1 MFLTEKPTKQATIL
15 VVDDTPDYL
24 QVLFQ
29 YLRKAGYRVLIAQDG
44 ELGIETAKS
53 MTPNLIILDAIMS
66 KMDGLQVCRY
76 LKTNN
81 TTKNIPII
89 FIAALNDT
97 ELKLKAFELGGIDF
111 ITMPIGRDELLARI
125 KTHLTIQNLNQSLT
139 STVDKEQLLF
149 DISDRIRQSLDLK
162 SIFQTT
168 TNEILKSLKC
178 DRVSLVRLQNLQIN
192 IESESITT
200 GLENNLYPI
209 TFDDL
214 YRERKE
220 YRNYLQAQCAN
231 DDFNRRENLCRLKQS
246 SRQPKILGE
255 MPSSMQ
261 RKARLIVP
269 IWLDRKMSSDETYSD
284 RYLWGWTIL
293 DRFQHSR
300 QWQPSEIYLMNRLT
314 TQLAIAIKQGLLYQ
328 QVQNK
333 NQKLKEFAW
342 HDSLTRVFNRRYF
355 DRQLNLEWSKLKRT
369 NSNLSIIMC
378 DVDCFKLYNDTY
390 GHQQGDRC
398 LQLVAKALSST
409 LKRSGD
415 TLARYGGEEFIVILP
430 NTSIEGAIKVA
441 EAMRAKVKALKLPHT
456 NSSVNSVVTIS
467 LGVANTI
474 PDAQNNP
481 SLLVQAV
488 DRALYTAKQ
497 RGRDCLAVDRSNI
510 AEVKMQQNQEFHW
523 NKRIRH
529 ALAENLFTLY
539 AQPIAALNLD
549 DRKQHFE
556 ILLRL
561 TDQGDRVIAPN
572 DFLEVAERNCLMPN
586 IDTWVVDNL
595 LATLNEFDSKDWNN
609 YHFSINLSGASLN
622 HEGFL
627 DYLFAKLSNYHLP
640 PSIFCFE
647 ITENI
652 AISNLTKVSN
662 FIESLKNIGCS
673 FALDDFG
680 KGMSSLTYLKNLPV
694 DYLKIDGS
702 FIKELNNDDVS
713 RAMVEAIHHLAG
725 AMGLKT
731 IAEFVEDRSILDTL
745 QDLKVD
751 YAQGYYFGR
760 PEKLTDLVISQ

>member
-1 MFLTEKPTKQATIL
+1 MFLTEKPANQATIL
-15 VVDDTPDYL
+15 IVDDTPEYL

-44 ELGIETAKS
+44 ELGIETAAS
-53 MTPNLIILDAIMS
+53 MLPDLIILDAIMS
-66 KMDGLQVCRY
+66 KMDGLQVCSY
-76 LKTNN
+76 LKSNHITQ
-81 TTKNIPII
+81 NIPII
-89 FIAALNDT
+89 FTAALDDT
-97 ELKLKAFELGGIDF
+97 EIKLKAFELGAVDF
-111 ITMPIGRDELLARI
+111 ITTPLGRKELLARI
-125 KTHLTIQNLNQSLT
+125 KTHLTIQNLNQSLALA
-139 STVDKEQLLF
+139 VEQEQSLF
-149 DISDRIRQSLDLK
+149 EISDRIRQSLDLNL
-162 SIFQTT
+162 IFQTT
-168 TNEILKSLKC
+168 TNEILKCLKC
-178 DRVSLVRLQNLQIN
+178 DRVSLVRLQNLEIN
-192 IESESITT
+192 IEAESIIT
-200 GLENNLYPI
+200 GIEHNLYPI
-209 TFDDL
+209 TFNDL
-214 YRERKE
+214 YRDRKE
-220 YRNYLQAQCAN
+220 YRNYLQAQYAKGN
-231 DDFNRRENLCRLKQS
+231 LNQIESLCRKRS
-246 SRQPKILGE
+246 SRQPNSPEE
-255 MPSSMQ
+255 MSSSMQ
-261 RKARLIVP
+261 RKARSIVP
-269 IWLDRKMSSDETYSD
+269 IWLDRKMSSTEKASD
-284 RYLWGWTIL
+284 NYLWGWIIL
-293 DRFQHSR
+293 DRFQHPR
-300 QWQPSEIYLMNRLT
+300 QWQQSEIYLMNRLT

-333 NQKLKEFAW
+333 NQKLKKFAW
-342 HDSLTRVFNRRYF
+342 HDSLTQMFNRRYF
-355 DRQLNLEWSKLKRT
+355 DRQLSFEWKRLKRT
-369 NSNLSIIMC
+369 NSSLSIIMC

-390 GHQQGDRC
+390 GHQQGDLC
-398 LQLVAKALSST
+398 LQLVAKALCST
-409 LKRSGD
+409 IKRAGD
-415 TLARYGGEEFIVILP
+415 VLARYGGEEFVIILP
-430 NTSIEGAIKVA
+430 NTSLEGAIQVA
-441 EAMRAKVKALKLPHT
+441 EAMRAKVKNLKLPNT
-456 NSSVNSVVTIS
+456 NSLVNSVVTIS
-467 LGVANTI
+467 LGVAHTI
-474 PDAQNNP
+474 PDAQNHPN
-481 SLLVQAV
+481 LLVQAA

-497 RGRDCLAVDRSNI
+497 RGRDCLAVDRNNI
-510 AEVKMQQNQEFHW
+510 TELKSQQTLEFQW

-539 AQPIAALNLD
+539 AQPITALNLD

-561 TDQGDRVIAPN
+561 TDRGDRVIAPN

-595 LATLNEFDSKDWNN
+595 LATLNEFDSKNWNN

-627 DYLFAKLSNYHLP
+627 DYLFTKLSNYHLP

-652 AISNLTKVSN
+652 AISNLSKVSN

-702 FIKELNNDDVS
+702 FIKELNNDNVS

-731 IAEFVEDRSILDTL
+731 IAEFVEDRSILNTL